1 MRRKPSERAYGWGRE
16 KRLTSMT
23 ANAASS
29 TSSSE
34 KNDGITHNL
43 DVVLQRRALLR
54 GELRLGRVEDKPA
67 LTVRIDWRH
76 AGAYS

>member
-1 MRRKPSERAYGWGRE
+1 MRLYAPKAVRTGIWLGERE

-43 DVVLQRRALLR
+43 DVVLQICSLLVGQRWLRR
-54 GELRLGRVEDKPA
+54 
-67 LTVRIDWRH
+67 IQRH
-76 AGAYS
+76 SMIGY